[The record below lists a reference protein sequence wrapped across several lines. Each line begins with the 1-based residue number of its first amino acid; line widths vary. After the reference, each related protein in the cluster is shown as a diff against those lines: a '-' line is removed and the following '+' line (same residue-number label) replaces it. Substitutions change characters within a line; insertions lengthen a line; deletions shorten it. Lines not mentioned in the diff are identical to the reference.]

1 MAEVV
6 KFVLSH
12 YFVLLPIAG
21 LVWAGAVVL
30 RKGGRLTRVQ
40 AAGILLQGF
49 LFFAL
54 GLSFL
59 WNFVMHVFFGAAAAH
74 FIGWADSPF
83 QAEVG
88 FASLGF
94 AVVAFLAC
102 RGGYEL
108 RLAAIVGP
116 ALFLWGA
123 AGGHLVQIVKAG
135 NFAPGNAG
143 AVLWTDL
150 LLPVL
155 GFVLLRLAHPP
166 ARIGPGGVA

>member
-1 MAEVV
+1 MIAALIT
-6 KFVLSH
+6 FALSH
-12 YFVLLPIAG
+12 YFVLLPVAGLAWAG
-21 LVWAGAVVL
+21 LVVL
-30 RKGGRLTRVQ
+30 RGRGGLTREE
-40 AAGILLQGF
+40 AAAVFLRGF
-49 LFFAL
+49 LFFGL
-54 GLSFL
+54 GVSFL
-59 WNFVMHVFFGAAAAH
+59 WNFVMHVFFGEAAAR

-135 NFAPGNAG
+135 NFSPGNAG
-143 AVLWTDL
+143 AVLWTDV
-150 LLPVL
+150 LLPLL
-155 GFVLLRLAHPP
+155 GFVLLRLAHPRK
-166 ARIGPGGVA
+166 A